1 MATWKRHPTEPQ
13 SEAKGNWYSS
23 INYLIPTRQQ
33 DDHCAFIGHKNMLI
47 IEIMWNVPSV
57 FFT

>member
-33 DDHCAFIGHKNMLI
+33 DDHCAFIGHIIMLI